1 MRVQRHVQ
9 EHIGTIAKHEQEFL
23 ARRSPAERL
32 GDLTAAIVGN
42 LGFVAAHIVLFSSWI
57 LVNTLHVP
65 RIPHFDPA
73 PFSLLGTGVA
83 MEAIL
88 LVSLILMR
96 QSRLARRADERE
108 HLMLQ
113 ILLLTEKEVTAVV
126 SMNQQI
132 ASKVGLTDI
141 KNSKEIEQLGQKT
154 SIDEVAQDIQRSLSD
169 DI

>member
-1 MRVQRHVQ
+1 MRARNHVQ

-42 LGFVAAHIVLFSSWI
+42 LGFVAAHIVLFSFWI
-57 LVNTLHVP
+57 LVNTLQVP
-65 RIPHFDPA
+65 GIPHFDPE

-83 MEAIL
+83 MEAII

-96 QSRLARRADERE
+96 QSRLARRAEERE

-141 KNSKEIEQLGQKT
+141 KNSKEIEQLGRKT
-154 SIDEVAQDIQRSLSD
+154 SIDEVAQDIQKGLSEEL
-169 DI
+169 